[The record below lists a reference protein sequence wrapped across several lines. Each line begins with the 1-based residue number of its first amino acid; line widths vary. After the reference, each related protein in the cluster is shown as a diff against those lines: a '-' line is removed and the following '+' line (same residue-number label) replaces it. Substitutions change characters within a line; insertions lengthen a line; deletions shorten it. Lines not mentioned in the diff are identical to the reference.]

1 MIKFQNAN
9 IEISCEMIKDDHD
22 YVGHK
27 NLEIISSVSNQF
39 NNWIYEKMVGRLRGG
54 ILELGSGL
62 GVFSEKIVRDMGT
75 SEIIL
80 TDKSLSYL
88 NNLEKK
94 FINRTNVTI
103 NKLDL
108 ECISDYQ
115 QIGYNKF
122 DTILAI
128 NVLEHVKNDALVFEQ
143 LFRMLRKNGTV
154 ILLVPSYKF
163 LYNHIDL
170 EIGHQRRYTK
180 KELQTKIQKSQFVI
194 KEIQF
199 FNLAGILG
207 WYINGNLLQ
216 KSGLSTE
223 AMTLFDHLVPFWK
236 FLDHITF
243 NKIGLSIIS
252 YLSKLD

>member
-1 MIKFQNAN
+1 
-9 IEISCEMIKDDHD
+9 MIKDDHD

-94 FINRTNVTI
+94 FFNRTNVTV

-108 ECISDYQ
+108 ECITDYQ
-115 QIGYNKF
+115 KIGYNKF
-122 DTILAI
+122 DTIVA
-128 NVLEHVKNDALVFEQ
+128 
-143 LFRMLRKNGTV
+143 
-154 ILLVPSYKF
+154 
-163 LYNHIDL
+163 
-170 EIGHQRRYTK
+170 
-180 KELQTKIQKSQFVI
+180 
-194 KEIQF
+194 
-199 FNLAGILG
+199 
-207 WYINGNLLQ
+207 
-216 KSGLSTE
+216 
-223 AMTLFDHLVPFWK
+223 
-236 FLDHITF
+236 
-243 NKIGLSIIS
+243 
-252 YLSKLD
+252 

>member
-1 MIKFQNAN
+1 
-9 IEISCEMIKDDHD
+9 MIKDSHD

-27 NLEIISSVSNQF
+27 NLEIISSSCQF
-39 NNWIYEKMVGRLRGG
+39 NNWIYEKVIGRVCGS

-62 GVFSEKIVRDMGT
+62 GVFSEKIVHDMST

-94 FINRTNVTI
+94 FSNRTNVTV

-108 ECISDYQ
+108 ECITDYQ

-122 DTILAI
+122 DTIVAI

-143 LFRMLRKNGTV
+143 LYKMLRKNGTI

-170 EIGHQRRYTK
+170 EIGHYRRYTK
-180 KELQTKIQKSQFVI
+180 KELHTKIQKSQFVI
-194 KEIQF
+194 EKIQF

-207 WYINGNLLQ
+207 WYVNGNLLQ

-223 AMTLFDHLVPFWK
+223 AMILFDHLVPLWK
-236 FLDHITF
+236 FLDCITF
-243 NKIGLSIIS
+243 NKIGLSIIC

>member
-1 MIKFQNAN
+1 
-9 IEISCEMIKDDHD
+9 MIKDSHD

-27 NLEIISSVSNQF
+27 NLEIISSSCQF
-39 NNWIYEKMVGRLRGG
+39 NNWIYEKVIGRVCGS

-62 GVFSEKIVRDMGT
+62 GVFSEKIVHDMST

-88 NNLEKK
+88 NNLENK
-94 FINRTNVTI
+94 FANRTNVTV

-108 ECISDYQ
+108 ECITDYQ
-115 QIGYNKF
+115 QIGYDKF
-122 DTILAI
+122 DTIIAI
-128 NVLEHVKNDALVFEQ
+128 NVLEHVKNDTFVFEQ
-143 LFRMLRKNGTV
+143 LYRMLRKNGTI

-170 EIGHQRRYTK
+170 SIGHERRYTK
-180 KELQTKIQKSQFVI
+180 KELQTKIQKCQFI
-194 KEIQF
+194 IEQIQS

-207 WYINGNLLQ
+207 WYVNGNLLRNAAI
-216 KSGLSTE
+216 ST
-223 AMTLFDHLVPFWK
+223 AAVKLFDRLVPFWK

-243 NKIGLSIIS
+243 NKIGLSIIC
-252 YLSKLD
+252 YLRRID

>member
-1 MIKFQNAN
+1 
-9 IEISCEMIKDDHD
+9 MIKDNND

-39 NNWIYEKMVGRLRGG
+39 NNWIYEKMVGRLRGS

-62 GVFSEKIVRDMGT
+62 GVFSERIVRDMGT

-94 FINRTNVTI
+94 FINRTNVTVS
-103 NKLDL
+103 KLDL
-108 ECISDYQ
+108 ECITDYQ

-122 DTILAI
+122 DTIVAI
-128 NVLEHVKNDALVFEQ
+128 NVLEHVKNDDFVFEQ
-143 LFRMLRKNGTV
+143 LYRMLRKNGTI

-180 KELQTKIQKSQFVI
+180 KELQTKIQKCQFI
-194 KEIQF
+194 IEKIQS

-207 WYINGNLLQ
+207 WYVNGTLLQ
-216 KSGLSTE
+216 NSAISTE

-236 FLDHITF
+236 FLDCITF
-243 NKIGLSIIS
+243 NKIGLSIIC